1 MAPTQPCSCEHAS
14 VGSEQGSERVPT
26 VVILIDGHGGSEDSW
41 ARTPHT
47 KVASP
52 RRRKEDEDR
61 MEDEGRK
68 G

>member
-1 MAPTQPCSCEHAS
+1 
-14 VGSEQGSERVPT
+14 